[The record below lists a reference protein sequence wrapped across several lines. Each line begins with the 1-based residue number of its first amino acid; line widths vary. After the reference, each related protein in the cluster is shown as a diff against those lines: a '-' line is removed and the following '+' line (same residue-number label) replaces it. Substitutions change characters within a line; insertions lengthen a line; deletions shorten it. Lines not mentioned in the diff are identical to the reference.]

1 MHNHPPMMKT
11 PPLLDLRPPLAG
23 RRAVGVGERLPW
35 RMALAVILLLSLAL
49 WVTIGFVIVDVFR
62 AAM

>member
-1 MHNHPPMMKT
+1 MMKT

-23 RRAVGVGERLPW
+23 RRAVGVRERLPW